1 MSEVAH
7 DTWKGLKYLQAS

>member
-7 DTWKGLKYLQAS
+7 DNGMLIPVRY